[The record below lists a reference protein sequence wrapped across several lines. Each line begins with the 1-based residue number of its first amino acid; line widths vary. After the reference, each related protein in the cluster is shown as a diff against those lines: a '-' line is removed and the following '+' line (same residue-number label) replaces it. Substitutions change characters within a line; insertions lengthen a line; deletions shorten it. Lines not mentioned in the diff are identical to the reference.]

1 MLEFLQA
8 ALGSPW
14 LWLLVFAVSAL
25 DALLPFMPSE
35 TAVVG
40 LAVLVGLDF
49 GALALLAAVA
59 AAGAFGGDLL
69 SHGIGRSAG
78 PAVVARLQR
87 GEKGARR
94 YAWARRK
101 VTERGALLIV
111 AARYLPGG
119 RVATG
124 LATGSMRYPLRR
136 FIALDALGAAL
147 WAVYSVLIGLLGG
160 AQFGGEP
167 VKGLLLA
174 FGIGLAVV
182 AALEVARRAVPG
194 RTGKDGQPCHRQNAD
209 M

>member
-40 LAVLVGLDF
+40 LAVLVGVDF
-49 GALALLAAVA
+49 GALALLALIA

-69 SHGIGRSAG
+69 SHGIGRTAG

-94 YAWARRK
+94 YAWAQRK
-101 VTERGALLIV
+101 VTERGALLIIG
-111 AARYLPGG
+111 ARYLPGG
-119 RVATG
+119 RVAAG
-124 LATGSMRYPLRR
+124 LATGTTRYPLRR
-136 FIALDALGAAL
+136 FVLLDALGASI
-147 WAVYSVLIGLLGG
+147 WAVYSVVLGLFGG
-160 AQFGGEP
+160 AQFSGEP
-167 VKGLLLA
+167 VKGLVLA
-174 FGIGLAVV
+174 FGAGLAVV
-182 AALEVARRAVPG
+182 VLLEVARRAVPG

-209 M
+209 T

>member
-1 MLEFLQA
+1 
-8 ALGSPW
+8 
-14 LWLLVFAVSAL
+14 
-25 DALLPFMPSE
+25 MPSE

-40 LAVLVGLDF
+40 LAVLVGVDF
-49 GALALLAAVA
+49 GMLALLAAVA
-59 AAGAFGGDLL
+59 ASGAFGGDLL
-69 SHGIGRSAG
+69 SHAIGRTAG
-78 PAVVARLQR
+78 PSVVARLQR

-94 YAWARRK
+94 YAWAQRK
-101 VTERGALLIV
+101 VAERGALLIV

-136 FIALDALGAAL
+136 FIALDALGASL
-147 WAVYSVLIGLLGG
+147 WAVYSVVLGLLGG
-160 AQFGGEP
+160 AQFGDEP
-167 VKGLLLA
+167 VKGLALA